1 MFPLLCRSCLN
12 SGIAASNHPDAV
24 RHPCLAKEE
33 KFHNITRV
41 TLLLLLAV
49 VTMALAACDQ
59 PSAPASS
66 SGSTAAPAAAGFSIL
81 ATSDLRDAEPLAG
94 MIQQATGVKVRFVFG
109 GTMESADKVINGKA
123 DTDAAW
129 FANAKYVLSDP
140 AGQARV
146 KMQEKIMLSPLV
158 IGVSQSDAQR
168 LGWTGDAKV
177 TWQSIAE
184 AAQAGKLR
192 YAMSNPAS
200 SNQGFM
206 ALMGVAAAFADKP
219 EALTL
224 ADVRKDRVREFLA
237 GYKLVGDNS
246 TYLAEKFIEKQGAEI
261 NAFINYE
268 SWLLSLN
275 QSGKLREP
283 LALIYPHEG
292 VATADYPLLLLDDAK
307 RADYVKIVDYLKG
320 PGAQRWLAEKTLR
333 RLLDPE
339 VARQTASLFPSG
351 RLLVELPFTAD
362 RAVADAL
369 LDAYM
374 NQFRTPIAS
383 VFVLDVSG
391 SMNEAGRRQGLVES
405 LHFLAGA
412 DNSITGRLARLASRE
427 RVIMLPFSTMVLPQ
441 RQFDI
446 PANDQAKAQTFAQ
459 IRSYAD
465 GLRMEGRTRLYDAA
479 LAALKFLTD
488 EKMKNP
494 GYLYSVV
501 LFTDGQSNEGLDL
514 AGFQQAYQQLSPAAR
529 DIPVFAI
536 LYGEGN
542 VNALEAVAQLTRG
555 KTFDARKVRLP
566 TVFREI
572 RAYQ

>member
-1 MFPLLCRSCLN
+1 MFQ
-12 SGIAASNHPDAV
+12 
-24 RHPCLAKEE
+24 
-33 KFHNITRV
+33 RV
-41 TLLLLLAV
+41 FFALLAV
-49 VTMALAACDQ
+49 VIAVLAACDNSPA
-59 PSAPASS
+59 PSGNSN
-66 SGSTAAPAAAGFSIL
+66 AAPDPAAFSIL

-94 MIQQATGVKVRFVFG
+94 MIQQATGVKARFVFG

-123 DTDAAW
+123 GTDAAW

-140 AGQARV
+140 AGQAQV

-158 IGVSQSDAQR
+158 IGVSESDAQR

-177 TWQSIAE
+177 TWKAIAE
-184 AAQAGKLR
+184 AAQSGQLR

-200 SNQGFM
+200 SNQGFI

-224 ADVRKDRVREFLA
+224 ADVRKDRVRDFLT

-246 TYLAEKFIEKQGAEI
+246 TYLSEKFIEKQGAEI

-292 VATADYPLLLLDDAK
+292 VATADYPLLLLNEAK
-307 RADYVKIVDYLKG
+307 RANYVKVVEYLKG
-320 PGAQRWLAEKTLR
+320 PEAQRWLAEKTLR
-333 RLLDPE
+333 RPLNPD
-339 VARQTASLFPSG
+339 VARQTANLFPSG

-362 RAVADAL
+362 RTVADAL

-374 NQFRTPIAS
+374 NQFRTPISS

-391 SMNEAGRRQGLVES
+391 SMNEADRRQSLIES
-405 LHFLAGA
+405 LYFLAGS

-427 RVIMLPFSTMVLPQ
+427 RVIMLPFSSTVLPMQ
-441 RQFDI
+441 RFDI
-446 PANDQAKAQTFAQ
+446 PADAQTKAEVFAQ
-459 IRSYAD
+459 IRRYAD
-465 GLRMEGRTRLYDAA
+465 GLHMENRTRLYGAT
-479 LAALKFLTD
+479 LAALTLLAE
-488 EKMKNP
+488 EKAKNS

-501 LFTDGQSNEGLDL
+501 LFTDGESNEGLDL
-514 AGFQQAYQQLSPAAR
+514 AGFKQTYRQLSSAAR

-542 VNALEAVAQLTRG
+542 VKELEEVAQLTRG

>member
-1 MFPLLCRSCLN
+1 MNEALKVM
-12 SGIAASNHPDAV
+12 AEAAV
-24 RHPCLAKEE
+24 RRLTLA
-33 KFHNITRV
+33 F
-41 TLLLLLAV
+41 LLAMV
-49 VTMALAACDQ
+49 ALGLAACDN
-59 PSAPASS
+59 APAPSENIK
-66 SGSTAAPAAAGFSIL
+66 AAPDPAAFSIL
-81 ATSDLRDAEPLAG
+81 ATSDLRDAEALAS
-94 MIQQATGVKVRFVFG
+94 MIQQATGVKVRFIFG

-123 DTDAAW
+123 DADAAW

-158 IGVSQSDAQR
+158 IGVSRSDAQR

-177 TWQSIAE
+177 TWKAVAE
-184 AAQAGKLR
+184 AAQSGRLR

-246 TYLAEKFIEKQGAEI
+246 TYLSERFIEKQGAEI

-292 VATADYPLLLLDDAK
+292 VTTADYPLLLLNDAK
-307 RADYVKIVDYLKG
+307 RADYIKIVEYLKG
-320 PGAQRWLAEKTLR
+320 PTAQRWLAEKTLR
-333 RLLDPE
+333 RPLNPDI
-339 VARQTASLFPSG
+339 ARQTASLFPSG

-391 SMNEAGRRQGLVES
+391 SMNEAGRRQALVES
-405 LHFLAGA
+405 LHLLAGG
-412 DNSITGRLARLASRE
+412 DDSITGRLARLASRE
-427 RVIMLPFSTMVLPQ
+427 RVIMLPFASTFLPLQ
-441 RQFDI
+441 RFDI
-446 PANDQAKAQTFAQ
+446 PTDDSAKAQTFAQ
-459 IRSYAD
+459 IRRYAD
-465 GLRMEGRTRLYDAA
+465 GLRMEGRTRLYDAT
-479 LAALKFLTD
+479 LAALTLLAE
-488 EKMKNP
+488 EKAKNP

-501 LFTDGQSNEGLDL
+501 LFTDGQSNEGMDL
-514 AGFQQAYQQLSPAAR
+514 AAFQRALWPAAR

-542 VNALEAVAQLTRG
+542 VRELEEVARLTRG

>member
-1 MFPLLCRSCLN
+1 MKRLTTFQRVLFVLWAIIIAVLVAREN
-12 SGIAASNHPDAV
+12 SP
-24 RHPCLAKEE
+24 
-33 KFHNITRV
+33 
-41 TLLLLLAV
+41 
-49 VTMALAACDQ
+49 
-59 PSAPASS
+59 AP
-66 SGSTAAPAAAGFSIL
+66 SGSSNTPPDPTAFSIL
-81 ATSDLRDAEPLAG
+81 ATSDLRDAEALAG
-94 MIQQATGVKVRFVFG
+94 MIQQATGIKVRFIFS

-123 DTDAAW
+123 DADAAW

-146 KMQEKIMLSPLV
+146 GMQEKIMLSPLV

-168 LGWTGDAKV
+168 LGWTGDAKI
-177 TWQSIAE
+177 TWKAIAE
-184 AAQAGKLR
+184 AAKAGTLR

-224 ADVRKDRVREFLA
+224 ADVRADRVRDFLV

-246 TYLAEKFIEKQGAEI
+246 TYLSEKFIEKQGAEI

-307 RADYVKIVDYLKG
+307 RADYIKIVEYLKG
-320 PGAQRWLAEKTLR
+320 PAAQRWLAEKTLR
-333 RLLDPE
+333 RPLNPD

-362 RAVADAL
+362 RTVADAL

-391 SMNEAGRRQGLVES
+391 SMNEAGRRQSLIES
-405 LHFLAGA
+405 LYFLAGS
-412 DNSITGRLARLASRE
+412 DDSITGRLARLASRE
-427 RVIMLPFSTMVLPQ
+427 HVVMLPFSSTVLPMQ
-441 RQFDI
+441 RFDI
-446 PANDQAKAQTFAQ
+446 PADARIKAEVFAQ
-459 IRSYAD
+459 IRRYAD
-465 GLRMEGRTRLYDAA
+465 GLHMENRTRLYDAT
-479 LAALKFLTD
+479 LAALTLLAE
-488 EKMKNP
+488 EKAKNS

-501 LFTDGQSNEGLDL
+501 LFTDGESNEGLDL
-514 AGFQQAYQQLSPAAR
+514 AGFKQTYRQLSPAAR

-542 VNALEAVAQLTRG
+542 VKELEEVTQLTRG
-555 KTFDARKVRLP
+555 KTFDARKIRLP
-566 TVFREI
+566 TVFKEI

>member
-1 MFPLLCRSCLN
+1 MHEALK
-12 SGIAASNHPDAV
+12 AMTAV
-24 RHPCLAKEE
+24 TVQVRITLA
-33 KFHNITRV
+33 F
-41 TLLLLLAV
+41 LLATV
-49 VTMALAACDQ
+49 ALGLVACDN
-59 PSAPASS
+59 APAPGGTSQATP
-66 SGSTAAPAAAGFSIL
+66 GPAAFSIL
-81 ATSDLRDAEPLAG
+81 ATSDLRDAEALAG
-94 MIQQATGVKVRFVFG
+94 MIQQATGVKARFVFG

-123 DTDAAW
+123 DADAAW

-168 LGWTGDAKV
+168 LGWTGDARV
-177 TWQSIAE
+177 TWRAIAE
-184 AAQAGKLR
+184 AAQAGRLR

-246 TYLAEKFIEKQGAEI
+246 TYLSERFIEQQGAEI

-283 LALIYPHEG
+283 LTLIYPHEG
-292 VATADYPLLLLDDAK
+292 VATADYPLLLLNDTR
-307 RADYVKIVDYLKG
+307 RADYGKIVDYLKG
-320 PGAQRWLAEKTLR
+320 AEAQRWLAEKTLR
-333 RLLDPE
+333 RPLNPE

-405 LHFLAGA
+405 LRFLAGG
-412 DNSITGRLARLASRE
+412 DDSITGRLARLASRE
-427 RVIMLPFSTMVLPQ
+427 RVVMLPFSTTVLS
-441 RQFDI
+441 RQPFVI
-446 PANDQAKAQTFAQ
+446 PTDDQAKAQTFAQ
-459 IRSYAD
+459 IRHYAD
-465 GLRMEGRTRLYDAA
+465 ALRMEGRTRLYDAA
-479 LAALKFLTD
+479 LAALQFLAE
-488 EKMKNP
+488 EKAESP

-514 AGFQQAYQQLSPAAR
+514 AGFNQAYRQLPAAAR
-529 DIPVFAI
+529 NIPVFVI

-542 VNALEAVAQLTRG
+542 VKELEEVATLTRG

>member
-1 MFPLLCRSCLN
+1 MFQ
-12 SGIAASNHPDAV
+12 
-24 RHPCLAKEE
+24 
-33 KFHNITRV
+33 RV
-41 TLLLLLAV
+41 FFALLAV
-49 VTMALAACDQ
+49 VIAVLAACDNSPA
-59 PSAPASS
+59 PSSNS
-66 SGSTAAPAAAGFSIL
+66 NAAPDPAAFSIL

-123 DTDAAW
+123 DADAAW

-140 AGQARV
+140 AGQAQV

-177 TWQSIAE
+177 TWKAVAE
-184 AAQAGKLR
+184 AAKAGTLR

-224 ADVRKDRVREFLA
+224 VDVRKDRIRDFLA

-246 TYLAEKFIEKQGAEI
+246 TYLSEKFIEKQGAEI

-283 LALIYPHEG
+283 LVLIYPHEG
-292 VATADYPLLLLDDAK
+292 VATADYPLLLLNDAR
-307 RADYVKIVDYLKG
+307 RADYSKIVDYLKG
-320 PGAQRWLAEKTLR
+320 SEAQRWLAEKTLR
-333 RLLDPE
+333 RPLNPE
-339 VARQTASLFPSG
+339 AARQTASLFPSG

-391 SMNEAGRRQGLVES
+391 SMNEAGRRQSLIES
-405 LHFLAGA
+405 LHFLAGS
-412 DNSITGRLARLASRE
+412 DDSITGRLARLASRE
-427 RVIMLPFSTMVLPQ
+427 RVVMLPFSTTVLP
-441 RQFDI
+441 RQQFEI
-446 PANDQAKAQTFAQ
+446 PVDDQAKAQTFAQ
-459 IRSYAD
+459 IRYYAD
-465 GLRMEGRTRLYDAA
+465 GLTMEGRTRLYDAA
-479 LAALKFLTD
+479 LAALTLLAD
-488 EKMKNP
+488 EKARNP
-494 GYLYSVV
+494 GYLYSAV
-501 LFTDGQSNEGLDL
+501 LFTDGQSNEGRDL

-529 DIPVFAI
+529 DIPMFAI
-536 LYGEGN
+536 LYGESN
-542 VNALEAVAQLTRG
+542 VKDLEEVARLTRG

-566 TVFREI
+566 SVFKEI

>member
-1 MFPLLCRSCLN
+1 MNEALKAMTAVAVQVRIALAFLL
-12 SGIAASNHPDAV
+12 
-24 RHPCLAKEE
+24 
-33 KFHNITRV
+33 
-41 TLLLLLAV
+41 
-49 VTMALAACDQ
+49 TMVALGLAACDN
-59 PSAPASS
+59 APAPSDT
-66 SGSTAAPAAAGFSIL
+66 GKAAPDPATFSIL
-81 ATSDLRDAEPLAG
+81 ATSDLRDAEALAD
-94 MIQQATGVKVRFVFG
+94 MIQRATGIKVRFVFG

-123 DTDAAW
+123 DADAAW

-177 TWQSIAE
+177 TWKAIAE
-184 AAQAGKLR
+184 AAQAGQLR

-246 TYLAEKFIEKQGAEI
+246 TYLAERFIEKQGAEI

-283 LALIYPHEG
+283 LVLIYPHEG
-292 VATADYPLLLLDDAK
+292 VATADYPLLLLNDAK
-307 RADYVKIVDYLKG
+307 RADYGKIVDYLKG
-320 PGAQRWLAEKTLR
+320 AEAQRWLVEKTLR
-333 RLLDPE
+333 RPLNSE
-339 VARQTASLFPSG
+339 VARQTASLFPSN

-391 SMNEAGRRQGLVES
+391 SMNEAGRRQGLIDS
-405 LHFLAGA
+405 LYFLAGS
-412 DNSITGRLARLASRE
+412 DDSITGRLARLASRE
-427 RVIMLPFSTMVLPQ
+427 RVIMLPFSSNFLPLQ
-441 RQFDI
+441 RFDI
-446 PANDQAKAQTFAQ
+446 PTDDQAKAQTFAQ
-459 IRSYAD
+459 IRHYAD
-465 GLRMEGRTRLYDAA
+465 GLQMEGRTRLYDAT
-479 LAALKFLTD
+479 LAALTLLAE
-488 EKMKNP
+488 EKAKNP

-501 LFTDGQSNEGLDL
+501 LFTDGQSNEGMDL
-514 AGFQQAYQQLSPAAR
+514 AAFQRALWPATR

-542 VNALEAVAQLTRG
+542 VRELEEVARLTHG

-566 TVFREI
+566 TIFREI

>member
-1 MFPLLCRSCLN
+1 MHEALKAME
-12 SGIAASNHPDAV
+12 GITIQ
-24 RHPCLAKEE
+24 
-33 KFHNITRV
+33 ITRV
-41 TLLLLLAV
+41 ALLLLLAV
-49 VTMALAACDQ
+49 VALTPAACDNA
-59 PSAPASS
+59 PAPASKHD
-66 SGSTAAPAAAGFSIL
+66 AAPDPVAFAIL
-81 ATSDLRDAEPLAG
+81 ATSDLRDAETLAG
-94 MIQQATGVKVRFVFG
+94 MIQQATGVKVRFIFG

-123 DTDAAW
+123 DADAAW

-177 TWQSIAE
+177 TWKAIAE
-184 AAQAGKLR
+184 AAQAGQLR

-237 GYKLVGDNS
+237 GYQLVGDNS
-246 TYLAEKFIEKQGAEI
+246 TYLSEKFIEKQGAEI

-292 VATADYPLLLLDDAK
+292 VATADYPLLLLNDAK
-307 RADYVKIVDYLKG
+307 RADYIKIVEYLKG
-320 PGAQRWLAEKTLR
+320 AEAQRWLAEKTLR
-333 RLLDPE
+333 RPLNPE
-339 VARQTASLFPSG
+339 VARQTAGLFPSG

-391 SMNEAGRRQGLVES
+391 SMNEGGRRQSLVES
-405 LHFLAGA
+405 LHFLAGS
-412 DNSITGRLARLASRE
+412 DDSITGRLARLASRE
-427 RVIMLPFSTMVLPQ
+427 RVIMLPFSSVVLPLQ
-441 RQFDI
+441 RFDI
-446 PANDQAKAQTFAQ
+446 PADDSGKAQTFAQ
-459 IRSYAD
+459 IRHYAD
-465 GLRMEGRTRLYDAA
+465 GLRMEGHTRLYDAT
-479 LAALKFLTD
+479 LAALTLLAD
-488 EKMKNP
+488 EKAKNP

-501 LFTDGQSNEGLDL
+501 LFTDGKSNEGLDL
-514 AGFQQAYQQLSPAAR
+514 AGFQQAYRQLSPAAR
-529 DIPVFAI
+529 NIPVFAI

-542 VNALEAVAQLTRG
+542 VKELEEVARLTRG
-555 KTFDARKVRLP
+555 KTFDARTVRLP
-566 TVFREI
+566 TAFREI

>member
-1 MFPLLCRSCLN
+1 MSEALKTMA
-12 SGIAASNHPDAV
+12 GVAV
-24 RHPCLAKEE
+24 RIVRAALW
-33 KFHNITRV
+33 
-41 TLLLLLAV
+41 LWLAV
-49 VTMALAACDQ
+49 VAGCDQ
-59 PSAPASS
+59 P
-66 SGSTAAPAAAGFSIL
+66 AAPAGGGANTPDPAAFSIL
-81 ATSDLRDAEPLAG
+81 ATSDLRDAEALAG
-94 MIQQATGVKVRFVFG
+94 MVRQATGVKLRFVFG

-123 DTDAAW
+123 DADAAW

-168 LGWTGDAKV
+168 LGWSGDAKV
-177 TWQSIAE
+177 TWKAVAE
-184 AAQAGKLR
+184 AAKAGQLR

-246 TYLAEKFIEKQGAEI
+246 TYLSERFIEKQGAEV

-283 LALIYPHEG
+283 LALVYPHEG
-292 VATADYPLLLLDDAK
+292 VATADYPLLLLNDAR

-320 PGAQRWLAEKTLR
+320 AEAQRWLAEKTLR
-333 RLLDPE
+333 RPLNPE
-339 VARQTASLFPSG
+339 VARQTAHLFPSG

-369 LDAYM
+369 LNAYM

-405 LHFLAGA
+405 LRFLAGG
-412 DNSITGRLARLASRE
+412 DDSITGRLARLASRE
-427 RVIMLPFSTMVLPQ
+427 RVIMLPFSTTVLPTQ
-441 RQFDI
+441 RFDV
-446 PANDQAKAQTFAQ
+446 PTDDQAKGQTFAQ
-459 IRSYAD
+459 IRRYAD
-465 GLRMEGRTRLYDAA
+465 GLRMEGRTRLYDAT
-479 LAALKFLTD
+479 LAALQFLAE
-488 EKMKNP
+488 EKTENP

-514 AGFQQAYQQLSPAAR
+514 AGFQQAYRQLPAATR
-529 DIPVFAI
+529 NIPVFVI

-542 VNALEAVAQLTRG
+542 VKELEEVATLTRG

>member
-1 MFPLLCRSCLN
+1 MNEALKVMAAVAIQVR
-12 SGIAASNHPDAV
+12 IA
-24 RHPCLAKEE
+24 LA
-33 KFHNITRV
+33 F
-41 TLLLLLAV
+41 LLA
-49 VTMALAACDQ
+49 MAALGLAACDN
-59 PSAPASS
+59 APAP
-66 SGSTAAPAAAGFSIL
+66 SGNSKAAPDPAAFSIL
-81 ATSDLRDAEPLAG
+81 ATSDLRDAEALAD
-94 MIQQATGVKVRFVFG
+94 MIQRATGSKVRFIFG

-123 DTDAAW
+123 DADAAW

-177 TWQSIAE
+177 TWKAVAE
-184 AAQAGKLR
+184 AAQAGQLR

-246 TYLAEKFIEKQGAEI
+246 TYLAERFIEKQGAEI

-283 LALIYPHEG
+283 LVLIYPHEG
-292 VATADYPLLLLDDAK
+292 VATADYPLLLLNDAK
-307 RADYVKIVDYLKG
+307 RADYGKIVDYLKG
-320 PGAQRWLAEKTLR
+320 AEAQRWLVEKTLR
-333 RLLDPE
+333 RPLNPE
-339 VARQTASLFPSG
+339 VARQTASLFPSN

-391 SMNEAGRRQGLVES
+391 SMNEAGRRQGLIDS
-405 LHFLAGA
+405 LYFLAGS
-412 DNSITGRLARLASRE
+412 DDSITGRLARLASRE
-427 RVIMLPFSTMVLPQ
+427 RVIMLPFSTTVLPMQ
-441 RQFDI
+441 RFDV
-446 PANDQAKAQTFAQ
+446 PSDASAKAETFAQ
-459 IRSYAD
+459 IRRYAD

-479 LAALKFLTD
+479 LAALKLLAD
-488 EKMKNP
+488 EKTESP

-514 AGFQQAYQQLSPAAR
+514 AGFNQAYRQLPAAAR

-542 VNALEAVAQLTRG
+542 VKELEEVARLTHG

>member
-1 MFPLLCRSCLN
+1 MRETLKAMAEIKAQIN
-12 SGIAASNHPDAV
+12 
-24 RHPCLAKEE
+24 
-33 KFHNITRV
+33 RV
-41 TLLLLLAV
+41 FLLLALAMV
-49 VTMALAACDQ
+49 ALALAACDN
-59 PSAPASS
+59 APAPSDSS
-66 SGSTAAPAAAGFSIL
+66 KAAPDPAAFSIL
-81 ATSDLRDAEPLAG
+81 ATSDLRDAEALAG
-94 MIQQATGVKVRFVFG
+94 MIQQATGIKVRFIFG

-123 DTDAAW
+123 ETDAAW

-177 TWQSIAE
+177 TWKAIAE
-184 AAQAGKLR
+184 AAQSGQLR

-292 VATADYPLLLLDDAK
+292 VATADYPLLLLNDAR
-307 RADYVKIVDYLKG
+307 RADYIKIVAYLKG
-320 PGAQRWLAEKTLR
+320 LEAQRWLAEKTLR
-333 RLLDPE
+333 RPLNPE
-339 VARQTASLFPSG
+339 VARQTANLFPKG

-405 LHFLAGA
+405 LHFLAGS
-412 DNSITGRLARLASRE
+412 DDSITGRLARLASRE
-427 RVIMLPFSTMVLPQ
+427 RVVMLPFSSTILPVQ
-441 RQFDI
+441 RFTI
-446 PANDQAKAQTFAQ
+446 PADDAGKAQTFAQ
-459 IRSYAD
+459 IRAYAD
-465 GLRMEGRTRLYDAA
+465 GLQMEGRTRMYDAT
-479 LAALKFLTD
+479 LAALTLLAD
-488 EKMKNP
+488 EKAKNP

-501 LFTDGQSNEGLDL
+501 LFTDGQSNEGRDL
-514 AGFQQAYQQLSPAAR
+514 AGFQQAYQQLTPAAR
-529 DIPVFAI
+529 DIPIFAI

-542 VNALEAVAQLTRG
+542 VKELEEVAKLTRG

>member
-1 MFPLLCRSCLN
+1 MRNALKAMRE
-12 SGIAASNHPDAV
+12 IMV
-24 RHPCLAKEE
+24 Q
-33 KFHNITRV
+33 ITQV
-41 TLLLLLAV
+41 ILLLLLTLV
-49 VTMALAACDQ
+49 VMALAGCDQ
-59 PSAPASS
+59 PAAPASS
-66 SGSTAAPAAAGFSIL
+66 RSSAAAPDPAAFVIL
-81 ATSDLRDAEPLAG
+81 ATSDLRDAEALAG
-94 MIQQATGVKVRFVFG
+94 MIQQATGIKVRFVFG
-109 GTMESADKVINGKA
+109 GTMDSADKVINGKA

-177 TWQSIAE
+177 TWKAIAE
-184 AAQAGKLR
+184 AAQAGQLR

-200 SNQGFM
+200 SNQGFI

-246 TYLAEKFIEKQGAEI
+246 TYLSEKFMEKQGAEI

-283 LALIYPHEG
+283 LVLIYPHEG
-292 VATADYPLLLLDDAK
+292 VATADYPLLLLNDAK
-307 RADYVKIVDYLKG
+307 RADYLKIVEYLKG
-320 PGAQRWLAEKTLR
+320 PAAQRWLAEKTLR
-333 RLLDPE
+333 RPLNPD
-339 VARQTASLFPSG
+339 VARQTANLFPSG

-362 RAVADAL
+362 RTVADAL

-405 LHFLAGA
+405 LHFLAGS
-412 DNSITGRLARLASRE
+412 DDSITGRLARLASRE
-427 RVIMLPFSTMVLPQ
+427 RVVMLPFSATVLPMQ
-441 RQFDI
+441 RFDM
-446 PANDQAKAQTFAQ
+446 PADARAKAEVFAQ
-459 IRSYAD
+459 IRRYAD
-465 GLRMEGRTRLYDAA
+465 GLKMESRTRLYDAT
-479 LAALKFLTD
+479 LVALKFLAG
-488 EKMKNP
+488 EKAENP

-501 LFTDGQSNEGLDL
+501 LFTDGESNEGLDL
-514 AGFQQAYQQLSPAAR
+514 TGFQQAYRQLSPAAR

-542 VNALEAVAQLTRG
+542 VRELEQVAKLTRG
-555 KTFDARKVRLP
+555 KTFDARQVRLP

>member
-1 MFPLLCRSCLN
+1 MN
-12 SGIAASNHPDAV
+12 KAVQAAQGMIV
-24 RHPCLAKEE
+24 Q
-33 KFHNITRV
+33 ITQV
-41 TLLLLLAV
+41 TRWLWLAV
-49 VTMALAACDQ
+49 VAIALTACDNTPAPSDPGKAAPD
-59 PSAPASS
+59 PSAFA
-66 SGSTAAPAAAGFSIL
+66 IL
-81 ATSDLRDAEPLAG
+81 ATSDLRDAEALAG
-94 MIQQATGVKVRFVFG
+94 MIQQATGVKVRFIFG

-123 DTDAAW
+123 EADTAW

-177 TWQSIAE
+177 TWKAIAE
-184 AAQAGKLR
+184 AAQSGQLR

-224 ADVRKDRVREFLA
+224 ADVRKDHIREFLA

-246 TYLAEKFIEKQGAEI
+246 TYLAEKFIEQQGAQL

-292 VATADYPLLLLDDAK
+292 VATADYPLLLLNDAK
-307 RADYVKIVDYLKG
+307 RADYGKIVAYLKG
-320 PGAQRWLAEKTLR
+320 AEAQRWLAEKTLR
-333 RLLDPE
+333 RPLNPE
-339 VARQTASLFPSG
+339 VARQTASLFPG
-351 RLLVELPFTAD
+351 NRLLVELPFTAD

-405 LHFLAGA
+405 LHFLAGS
-412 DNSITGRLARLASRE
+412 DDSITGRLARLASRE
-427 RVIMLPFSTMVLPQ
+427 RVVMLPFSSTVLPMQ
-441 RQFDI
+441 RFDI
-446 PANDQAKAQTFAQ
+446 PADDSGKAQTFAQ
-459 IRSYAD
+459 IRHYAD
-465 GLRMEGRTRLYDAA
+465 GLRMEGRTRLYDAT
-479 LAALKFLTD
+479 LAALQFLAE
-488 EKMKNP
+488 EKTKNP
-494 GYLYSVV
+494 GYLYSAV
-501 LFTDGQSNEGLDL
+501 LFTDGESNEGLDL
-514 AGFQQAYQQLSPAAR
+514 TGFKQAYRQLAPAAR

-542 VNALEAVAQLTRG
+542 VRELEEVARLTRG
-555 KTFDARKVRLP
+555 KTFDARTVRLP

>member
-1 MFPLLCRSCLN
+1 MSEA
-12 SGIAASNHPDAV
+12 SKAMAGVAARIV
-24 RHPCLAKEE
+24 
-33 KFHNITRV
+33 RV
-41 TLLLLLAV
+41 TLWLWLV
-49 VTMALAACDQ
+49 VVAGCDQ
-59 PSAPASS
+59 PAAPASS
-66 SGSTAAPAAAGFSIL
+66 GGNAAPGPAVFSIL
-81 ATSDLRDAEPLAG
+81 ATSDLRDAEALADRV
-94 MIQQATGVKVRFVFG
+94 QRATGVKVRFVFG

-123 DTDAAW
+123 DADAAW

-168 LGWTGDAKV
+168 LGWAGDAKV
-177 TWQSIAE
+177 TWKAVAE
-184 AAQAGKLR
+184 AAKAGQLR

-246 TYLAEKFIEKQGAEI
+246 TYLSEKFIEKQGAEI

-283 LALIYPHEG
+283 LVLVYPHEG
-292 VATADYPLLLLDDAK
+292 VATADYPLLLLNDAR

-320 PGAQRWLAEKTLR
+320 PEAQRWLAEKTLR
-333 RLLDPE
+333 RPLNPE
-339 VARQTASLFPSG
+339 VARQTANLFPSG

-405 LHFLAGA
+405 LHFLAGG
-412 DNSITGRLARLASRE
+412 DDSITGRLARLASRE
-427 RVIMLPFSTMVLPQ
+427 RVIMLPFSTTVLPMQ
-441 RQFDI
+441 RFDI
-446 PANDQAKAQTFAQ
+446 PADDQAKTQTFAQ
-459 IRSYAD
+459 IRRYAD
-465 GLRMEGRTRLYDAA
+465 GLRMEGRTRLYDTA
-479 LAALKFLTD
+479 LAALKLLAD
-488 EKMKNP
+488 EKTENP

-514 AGFQQAYQQLSPAAR
+514 AGFKQAYRQLPSAAR
-529 DIPVFAI
+529 DIPVFVI

-542 VNALEAVAQLTRG
+542 VKELEEVATLARG

>member
-1 MFPLLCRSCLN
+1 MNMALKVMAAVAIQVR
-12 SGIAASNHPDAV
+12 IA
-24 RHPCLAKEE
+24 LA
-33 KFHNITRV
+33 F
-41 TLLLLLAV
+41 LLAMV
-49 VTMALAACDQ
+49 ALGLAACDN
-59 PSAPASS
+59 APAP
-66 SGSTAAPAAAGFSIL
+66 SGNSKAAPDPAAFSIL
-81 ATSDLRDAEPLAG
+81 ATSDLRDAEALTDR
-94 MIQQATGVKVRFVFG
+94 IQRATGVKARFIFG

-123 DTDAAW
+123 DADAAW

-177 TWQSIAE
+177 TWKAIAE
-184 AAQAGKLR
+184 AAQAGQLR

-246 TYLAEKFIEKQGAEI
+246 TYLSERFIEKQGTEI

-292 VATADYPLLLLDDAK
+292 VATADYPLLLLNDAK
-307 RADYVKIVDYLKG
+307 RADYGKVVDYLKG
-320 PGAQRWLAEKTLR
+320 AEAQRWLAEKTLR
-333 RLLDPE
+333 RPLNPE
-339 VARQTASLFPSG
+339 VARQTASLFPSN

-391 SMNEAGRRQGLVES
+391 SMNEAGRRQALVES
-405 LHFLAGA
+405 LRFLAGS
-412 DNSITGRLARLASRE
+412 DDSITGRLARLAGRE
-427 RVIMLPFSTMVLPQ
+427 RVIMLPFSTTVLPMQ
-441 RQFDI
+441 RFDV
-446 PANDQAKAQTFAQ
+446 PSDASAKAETFAQ
-459 IRSYAD
+459 IRRYAD

-479 LAALKFLTD
+479 LAALKLLAD
-488 EKMKNP
+488 EKTESP

-514 AGFQQAYQQLSPAAR
+514 AGFNQAYRQLPAAAR
-529 DIPVFAI
+529 TIPVFVI

-542 VNALEAVAQLTRG
+542 VKELEEVARLTHG